1 MLNLEI
7 PKPLEKRL
15 QAMAKKTGRSPH
27 ELVLEAITTRI
38 EDYEDALVGLERLKD
53 DDGTRIPLS
62 DVIRDIEELEGKERA
77 AKPAAE

>member
-15 QAMAKKTGRSPH
+15 QALAKKTGRSPH
-27 ELVLEAITTRI
+27 ELVLEAIATRI